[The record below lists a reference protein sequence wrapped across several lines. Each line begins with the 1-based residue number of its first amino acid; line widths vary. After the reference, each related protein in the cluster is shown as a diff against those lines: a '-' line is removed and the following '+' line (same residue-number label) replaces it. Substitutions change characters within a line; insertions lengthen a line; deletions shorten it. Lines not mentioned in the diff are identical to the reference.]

1 MLSAPVLAGAPAY
14 LAAPAP
20 STPLGPFEDSAVSW
34 ASWATLMSFVGLVA
48 LALVVAAPARGAGE
62 RTARIVRT
70 RLGWA
75 AVVAGVLA
83 LPAVLTDQAHSAS
96 RTGYDYGAAWRGLFD
111 GSGAGLLAGLE
122 TVLPFVA
129 ALLILPVV
137 IRRALPARLVT
148 GLRVAALIL
157 GVVGLVS
164 TRIPTS
170 LADNAGRTVFQTFMW
185 ILHLIGGGVWVGGL
199 IGLVVLVAGS
209 GLESGFWSPAIRRF
223 SIAAM
228 SCVAAISL
236 SGLFLY
242 WEHVDGPTQLLS
254 TMYGRVL
261 GVKLLI
267 FGSLLALGAV
277 NQFWLH
283 PRIDALR
290 AAGDER
296 PLRTVLVRRFPA
308 VVGVETVLILGLLF
322 AASFLHGSA
331 RNQAF
336 QADAAKHA
344 TGSVKK
350 LPKLPQKEV
359 SASTWIEGTA
369 ETAAVLV
376 VTVAGYR
383 FSGKLARRRVGRV
396 RPAEG

>member
-1 MLSAPVLAGAPAY
+1 M

-20 STPLGPFEDSAVSW
+20 STPLGPFEDNAVSW
-34 ASWATLMSFVGLVA
+34 ASWVTLMSFVGL
-48 LALVVAAPARGAGE
+48 LALGLLVAAPADGLGD
-62 RTARIVRT
+62 RTARLVRS
-70 RLGWA
+70 RLAWA
-75 AVVAGVLA
+75 AIIAGGLA
-83 LPAVLTDQAHSAS
+83 FPAVLTDLARGAS
-96 RTGYDYGAAWRGLFD
+96 KSGYDYAAAWRGLFD
-111 GSGAGLLAGLE
+111 GSTPGLLTGLE
-122 TVLPFVA
+122 ATLPSVA
-129 ALLILPVV
+129 ALLILPVAPRRV
-137 IRRALPARLVT
+137 AVRPRLIRALRISALALGTVALV
-148 GLRVAALIL
+148 A
-157 GVVGLVS
+157 
-164 TRIPTS
+164 TRIPS
-170 LADNAGRTVFQTFMW
+170 KAPAAGDWGRTAFQTFMW
-185 ILHLIGGGVWVGGL
+185 VLHLLGGAVWVGGL
-199 IGLVVLVAGS
+199 VGLVLLAVRS
-209 GLESGFWSPAIRRF
+209 DLEPGFWSPAIRRF
-223 SIAAM
+223 AATAM
-228 SCVAAISL
+228 GCVAAISL

-242 WEHVDGPTQLLS
+242 WEHVDGPAQLLT

-261 GVKLLI
+261 GVKLLL
-267 FGSLLALGAV
+267 FGSLLILGAV

-296 PLRTVLVRRFPA
+296 PLRTILARRFPA
-308 VVGVETVLILGLLF
+308 VVGVEVVLILGLLF

-344 TGSVKK
+344 AGPVKK

-383 FSGKLARRRVGRV
+383 FSGKLARRRTARA
-396 RPAEG
+396 RPAEAT

>member
-1 MLSAPVLAGAPAY
+1 LLSAY
-14 LAAPAP
+14 LGAPAP

-34 ASWATLMSFVGLVA
+34 ASWVTLMSFVGLVA
-48 LALVVAAPARGAGE
+48 LGLLVAAPADGLGH
-62 RTARIVRT
+62 RTARLVRS
-70 RLGWA
+70 RLAWA
-75 AVVAGVLA
+75 AIVAGVLA
-83 LPAVLTDQAHSAS
+83 FPAVLTDLARAAS
-96 RTGYDYGAAWRGLFD
+96 SSGYDYVAAWRGLFD
-111 GSGAGLLAGLE
+111 GSTPGLLTGFEA
-122 TVLPFVA
+122 VLPFVA
-129 ALLILPVV
+129 ALLILPVALL
-137 IRRALPARLVT
+137 RAGARPCLT
-148 GLRVAALIL
+148 TALRISALLL
-157 GVVGLVS
+157 GVVALVA
-164 TRIPTS
+164 TRFPS
-170 LADNAGRTVFQTFMW
+170 KAPASGQWGRTVFQTFMW
-185 ILHLIGGGVWVGGL
+185 VLHLIGGAVWVGGL
-199 IGLVVLVAGS
+199 AGLVLLAVRSDMGT
-209 GLESGFWSPAIRRF
+209 GFWSPAIRRF
-223 SIAAM
+223 SAAAM
-228 SCVAAISL
+228 GCVAAISL

-242 WEHVDGPTQLLS
+242 WEHVDGPTQLLT

-261 GVKLLI
+261 GVKLLL
-267 FGSLLALGAV
+267 FGGLLILGAV

-296 PLRTVLVRRFPA
+296 PLRTILIRRFPA

-322 AASFLHGSA
+322 VASFLHGSA

-344 TGSVKK
+344 TGTVKK

-383 FSGKLARRRVGRV
+383 FSGKLARRRTVRA
-396 RPAEG
+396 RPAEAT